1 MEDKHFKFHSK
12 PCPYRILL
20 GVVGLP
26 ERKEIPLS
34 VPRPPA
40 FVWKKRTA
48 KPNQED
54 EDGEQPIVV
63 RAQQL
68 PYYGESFQP
77 KIPVRRTV
85 EIHPFSFGSKKSLTE
100 ENKTTEERGGDRV
113 LGLIFLPLTCRK
125 MMNTIQAEASAC
137 GLAEEVPEGTDW
149 ASLHAL
155 VTKTPPGVMER
166 AALVP
171 RWCLQPSL
179 AVGQLEN
186 LGGTHTVKGRS
197 LIVTGVAFP
206 LLFFIYKNI

>member
-1 MEDKHFKFHSK
+1 M
-12 PCPYRILL
+12 
-20 GVVGLP
+20 
-26 ERKEIPLS
+26 
-34 VPRPPA
+34 
-40 FVWKKRTA
+40 
-48 KPNQED
+48 
-54 EDGEQPIVV
+54 V

-68 PYYGESFQP
+68 PHHGESFQP

-85 EIHPFSFGSKKSLTE
+85 EIRPFSFGSKKSLTE
-100 ENKTTEERGGDRV
+100 ENKATEERAGDRV

-149 ASLHAL
+149 GSLHAL

-171 RWCLQPSL
+171 RWCLKPSL

-186 LGGTHTVKGRS
+186 LGGTHTVKGHS
-197 LIVTGVAFP
+197 LDCNWGGFP
-206 LLFFIYKNI
+206 PPLFYI